1 MLNGVK
7 VGVVSTNKESFVV
20 GMKSLLGNPYDGH
33 TLAAS
38 LDQAHRLSG
47 VAPKEAYV
55 DRGYRGHGLTGAVKV
70 CRCQARGNGSDQ
82 KEDQAAQCD
91 GTGDRTYE
99 ERWAFGK
106 KFP

>member
-1 MLNGVK
+1 MVLLFSDCFGLRPFVLNGVK

-38 LDQAHRLSG
+38 LDQARRLSG

-55 DRGYRGHGLTGAVKV
+55 DR
-70 CRCQARGNGSDQ
+70 
-82 KEDQAAQCD
+82 
-91 GTGDRTYE
+91 
-99 ERWAFGK
+99 
-106 KFP
+106 